1 VKVVILSGGFGTRL
15 GETTKKTLKPLVK
28 IGGRPIITH
37 IMNHYKKYG
46 YKKFIVLSG
55 YKHSIVKEY
64 FKNNKDVKVIYTG
77 LKTFTGGRLKRIKK
91 IFKKKEDFFLT
102 YGDAVSNVNLNLLKN
117 LHKKNKALVTVT
129 AVNPDTK
136 YGLLEIK
143 GRKVTKFTEK
153 PKFFDKWIN
162 GGFFI
167 MNEKLINFI
176 KNDQTILEKKPLELA
191 AKRKKFIAYKHNKF
205 WACMDTQR
213 DLKYLKNYWKKN
225 KRFS

>member
-1 VKVVILSGGFGTRL
+1 MKVIILSGGFGTRL
-15 GETTKKTLKPLVK
+15 GETTKKTPKPLVK
-28 IGGRPIITH
+28 IGGKPIINH
-37 IMNHYKKYG
+37 IMNHYKKSG
-46 YKKFIVLSG
+46 YNKFFVLSG
-55 YKHSIVKEY
+55 YKHSIVKKY
-64 FKNNKDVKVIYTG
+64 FKNNKSVKVIYTG
-77 LKTFTGGRLKRIKK
+77 LKTFTGGRLKRIKN
-91 IFKKKEDFFLT
+91 IFKKDEDFFLT

-162 GGFFI
+162 GGFFV

-176 KNDQTILEKKPLELA
+176 KNNQTVLEKKPLELA